1 MIKGYNK
8 KRKGLSKYMKYPQR
22 NLNKL
27 GKSMMSIDF
36 IGPKYLRGSNDRINF
51 LSCKYIRPEKHG
63 IVRRIDGQTCKEVI
77 RILKDIWKT
86 NPIPDVVKV
95 DNDNAFGAHSTHDM
109 CIGKLTLFLLNL
121 GVMPLYIAP
130 RSPWNNGEN
139 EGFNSVFSKKFWN
152 RLQFTDEDEIDIK
165 IKDFNI
171 AYEKYSRLI
180 SNNPINKSPK
190 FISDFIDINYE
201 NKNVNKFKT
210 NNIYFLR
217 IVRRKNEKGS
227 DDEYGFIN
235 VLGKEIKLPKDLI
248 NLFVFCVLNIKSK
261 ILSINNELD
270 NGLLKEIKSI
280 RFKIENIIY

>member
-1 MIKGYNK
+1 MA
-8 KRKGLSKYMKYPQR
+8 L
-22 NLNKL
+22 
-27 GKSMMSIDF
+27 
-36 IGPKYLRGSNDRINF
+36 
-51 LSCKYIRPEKHG
+51 C
-63 IVRRIDGQTCKEVI
+63 
-77 RILKDIWKT
+77 
-86 NPIPDVVKV
+86 
-95 DNDNAFGAHSTHDM
+95 
-109 CIGKLTLFLLNL
+109 
-121 GVMPLYIAP
+121 LYILLQ
-130 RSPWNNGEN
+130 G
-139 EGFNSVFSKKFWN
+139 KFWN